1 MTRTLMNYGK
11 KINFYVKMRDLKD
24 RSRRDKLRVDGF
36 KEIENETW
44 EQTEGIL
51 QQMIRDVLELE
62 GINIERAHRVGNKS
76 NERNTPRTIAAKF
89 SSYKDTQTV
98 LSIAKKIK
106 GKNIY
111 INEDYSKETLEIRKE
126 NWQTVKRL
134 RGQGTY
140 AYLVYDPIVTKGKF
154 RKQQNE

>member
-1 MTRTLMNYGK
+1 
-11 KINFYVKMRDLKD
+11 MRDLED
-24 RSRRDKLRVDGF
+24 RSRRDNLRVDGL

-51 QQMIRDVLELE
+51 QQMIRDILELE
-62 GINIERAHRVGNKS
+62 GITMERAHRVGNKS

-106 GKNIY
+106 GKKIY
-111 INEDYSKETLEIRKE
+111 INEDYSKETLEITKRK
-126 NWQTVKRL
+126 L
-134 RGQGTY
+134 
-140 AYLVYDPIVTKGKF
+140 ADC
-154 RKQQNE
+154 

>member
-11 KINFYVKMRDLKD
+11 KINFYVKMRGLKD

-76 NERNTPRTIAAKF
+76 NERNTPRTIVAKF
-89 SSYKDTQTV
+89 SSYKDKLTV
-98 LSIAKKIK
+98 LSVAKKLK
-106 GKNIY
+106 GKEIY
-111 INEDYSKETLEIRKE
+111 INEDYSKETLVIRKK
-126 NWQTVKRL
+126 NWQNAKRL
-134 RGQGTY
+134 KSQGTC
-140 AYLVYDPIVTKGKF
+140 AYLVYDRIVTKGKF

>member
-1 MTRTLMNYGK
+1 
-11 KINFYVKMRDLKD
+11 MRNLED
-24 RSRRDKLRVDGF
+24 RSRRDNLRVDGL

-51 QQMIRDVLELE
+51 QQMIRDILELE
-62 GINIERAHRVGNKS
+62 GITMERAHRIGNKS

-106 GKNIY
+106 GKKIY
-111 INEDYSKETLEIRKE
+111 INEDYSKETLEIRKK

-134 RGQGTY
+134 RSQGTY
-140 AYLVYDPIVTKGKF
+140 AYLVYDRIVTKGKF
-154 RKQQNE
+154 RKQQNV